1 MLTPKISASDLKANL
16 SKLAIPASELKTL
29 KALLAKGGDP
39 LKKYLLELEKKQA
52 GFLTNQLAKGAIGW
66 ANLANKDKSVLVI
79 AGKGFPV
86 ISISGKPIFNPTYVI
101 HPSQD
106 FPEDAFIEELKR
118 SEGDISW
125 LYLDTEGNVTIGI
138 GQLVRNAAALIALH
152 KGALPMKVLAEVS
165 KEKPPA
171 DDSTEKRPADES
183 TEKPPADDSKEKP
196 PADEPTEKPP
206 ADASK
211 EIKTITDELLTE
223 SYNAVKAATKGKLA
237 SAYKDLTSIRLK
249 DKSDAVKQAK
259 KKMYEAHTQLKNSRY
274 TFHFLSFPS
283 PVQHALVDIV
293 YNIGITNFKA
303 FTELHQAVNHRDWD
317 RAANEVSRKGIAADR
332 NQRTKDLVS
341 GLINSKSIFVNTT
354 NKKIGKSVVWGCT
367 GFKDRNISQL
377 LPDV

>member
-39 LKKYLLELEKKQA
+39 LKKCLLELEKKQA

-106 FPEDAFIEELKR
+106 VPEDAFIEELKR

-125 LYLDTEGNVTIGI
+125 LYLDTNGNVTIGI

-152 KGALPMKVLAEVS
+152 KGALPMKVVAEVS
-165 KEKPPA
+165 KEKP
-171 DDSTEKRPADES
+171 PADES
-183 TEKPPADDSKEKP
+183 TEKPPADESKEKP
-196 PADEPTEKPP
+196 PAAEPTEKPP
-206 ADASK
+206 ADESK

-223 SYNAVKAATKGKLA
+223 SYNAVKAGTKGKLA

-249 DKSDAVKQAK
+249 DKSDSVKQAK

-283 PVQHALVDIV
+283 PVQQALVDIV
-293 YNIGITNFKA
+293 YNAGITNFKA
-303 FTELHQAVNHRDWD
+303 FKDLHQAANHRDWD
-317 RAANEVSRKGIAADR
+317 RAATEVSRTGIGADR

-354 NKKIGKSVVWGCT
+354 NKKIGKSVAWGCT

-377 LPDV
+377 LLDV